1 MGIGF
6 TQRTP
11 RTAENTAN
19 SSLQLCIIAPLRPL
33 REMAAILLILSSA
46 IFVMLIIMTYR
57 VHAIIKKNAGN
68 EGQLENANGI
78 QNRIY
83 AAIIF
88 TLIALIAGIY
98 FLVKGTVYEGH
109 LMEWLNIVVR
119 VLHFTFGIAWI
130 GASFYF
136 VFLENALNRTENVR
150 DELAGNL
157 WAVHGGGFYYLEKYK
172 VAPQT
177 IPKHLHWFKY
187 EAYFTWIS
195 GFALLFII
203 YYFNASAMLID
214 THVMKLTAAQAISI
228 GIGSFAVA
236 WIIYDL
242 LCKSPL
248 RKHILLFAIV
258 GIIILT
264 GFAWFYSHVFS
275 ARAAFMHF
283 GAMIGSIMVAN
294 VFFVIIPSQKAMVK
308 AAKKGELPDPQ
319 KACPPG
325 NDNTPENDIARRG
338 KNALFRSI
346 NNNYFTLPVLFVM
359 VSNHFPS
366 TFGNKYQW
374 IVLAAISIG
383 SAGIKHWLNLR
394 EQGKLSVWILPVSV
408 VLLLGVAYVTAPQPS
423 NHKCATISYA
433 EVYSIIQQRCV
444 QCHSSRPT
452 DNVYTAPPNGVKYDT
467 PQEIVTK
474 KDLIMQRVV
483 VTKTMPQNNKTNM
496 TPEERDVI
504 RCWIE
509 QGANTK

>member
-1 MGIGF
+1 
-6 TQRTP
+6 
-11 RTAENTAN
+11 
-19 SSLQLCIIAPLRPL
+19 
-33 REMAAILLILSSA
+33 
-46 IFVMLIIMTYR
+46 MLIIMTYR
-57 VHAIIKKNAGN
+57 VHAIIKKNAGD
-68 EGQLENANGI
+68 EIQLEKANGI
-78 QNRIY
+78 QNRLY

-88 TLIALIAGIY
+88 TIITIIAAIY
-98 FLVKGTVYEGH
+98 FMVKGTVYEGH

-119 VLHFTFGIAWI
+119 VMHFTFGIAWI

-172 VAPQT
+172 VAPKT

-187 EAYFTWIS
+187 EAYFTWVS

-203 YYFNASAMLID
+203 YYFNSSAMLID
-214 THVMKLTAAQAISI
+214 MNVMKLSPAQAIGI
-228 GIGSFAVA
+228 GIGSFVVA

-242 LCKSPL
+242 LCKSSL
-248 RKHILLFAIV
+248 RKQPLLFA
-258 GIIILT
+258 LT
-264 GFAWFYSHVFS
+264 GIVILIGFAYFYSHVFS

-294 VFFVIIPSQKAMVK
+294 VFFVIIPSQKAMVN
-308 AAKKGELPDPQ
+308 AAKKGKLPDPQ
-319 KACPPG
+319 K
-325 NDNTPENDIARRG
+325 G

-366 TFGNKYQW
+366 TFGNQYQW

-408 VLLLGVAYVTAPQPS
+408 IILLAVAYATAPQPS
-423 NHKCATISYA
+423 NHKCTTISYA
-433 EVYSIIQQRCV
+433 EVNAIVQQRCV
-444 QCHSSRPT
+444 QCHSSKPT

-467 PQEIVTK
+467 PQEIFAK

-483 VTKTMPQNNKTNM
+483 ITKTMPQNNKTNM

-509 QGANTK
+509 QGANIK